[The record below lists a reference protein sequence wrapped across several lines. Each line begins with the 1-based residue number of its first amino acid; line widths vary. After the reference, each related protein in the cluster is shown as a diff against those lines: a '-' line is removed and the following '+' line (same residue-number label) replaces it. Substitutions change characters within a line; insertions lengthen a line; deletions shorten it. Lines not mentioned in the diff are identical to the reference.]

1 MPPLPDMASCAA
13 LSDRPL
19 RLNTIM
25 TNEATPGRMSGETFL
40 SLVRQS
46 GLLEP
51 EVLKRHVKELQERAV
66 NFTDSAALAAA
77 LVERNALTRW
87 QADKLL
93 IGKHKGF
100 FLGKYRLLSHLGK
113 GGMSSVYLAEH
124 VLMRRRVAIK
134 VLPQGRV
141 DDSSYLQRFHREA
154 QAVAALDH
162 RNIVRAYDVDQEGA
176 VHFLV
181 MEFVPGQSLQE
192 LVQRGGVVSPVVAAE
207 YIRQAAEGLA
217 AAHKAGLVHRDIKP
231 GNLLV
236 DEKGTV
242 KLLDLGLA
250 RFSSDGD
257 DASSL
262 TIANEEK
269 VLGTADYLAPEQALD
284 SHLVDARADLY
295 SLGGTLYFLL
305 VGNPP
310 FPEGSVA
317 QRLMAHQT
325 RDPVAVRVKRPEVPE
340 SLAAIVE
347 KLMKK
352 RADDR
357 YQTAKEAS
365 AALFQWLAQYG
376 GNSWVKMSAGTQATT
391 VTSAVTGSGATPA
404 IVTRPTESGS
414 APQVVPTSPAA
425 PATAAGDRSEAPG
438 SSVLGSIKLSDE
450 EPAGG
455 STAIRS
461 APDQASPQPKPA
473 ALASPLPPVST
484 PSSSPPGTSLVDA
497 TSDAPTAFNDFSFL
511 TAPKTTAKAPVA
523 NSSAADA
530 DAPTVAVTRAPAA
543 PVPVAPVPV
552 VPAPAPAGA
561 VSAAPSVATPVIAS
575 PVAAP
580 IAPAVAKPVVARAIP
595 VAPATTPGE
604 TASQGDFDFLGT
616 PPLVETAAFD
626 LGAFSMPSASPA
638 VVTPPAA
645 TPIPATPVPPPAAI
659 PSAIPVAPL
668 VARAVAKPVKG
679 GGVPVATPIL
689 AAKVVPAAP
698 VAPPISDPPELP
710 GFPPF
715 DAASVTPAASGFPEF
730 SQGGSQPPAAAFPT
744 LPETP
749 ASPAPALD
757 AAGTSA
763 ASSPEGRP
771 ADSSRPAKPGP
782 LAGLPWKGVAA
793 GGTVALALL
802 FLLNWFTSAPT
813 SAKGKGKKRS
823 SKAVASAK
831 ADDAPSSPTPSRGN
845 AFKPTRELKVGPGE
859 AFPNVAAALTEIRK
873 EYAAHREEFDDSAQ
887 NRRLIRVLSGDTL
900 TEPLVFDK
908 SLPSGIRV
916 VADPS
921 LGAKLATSGSGP
933 LVTISGRERIVI
945 DGLTLEAT
953 GKATAIQVSG
963 DVSGL
968 QLKNLTI
975 AGFTKTGIAGEGAT
989 AEGGASKRILF
1000 ENVTLRSGGPEAVG
1014 IALRKGEQSTS
1025 NLRISKS
1032 TLTGPFAAGI
1042 LTTGP
1047 LTDVDVLETIIGDAK
1062 VAIRIEGEALRHQN
1076 LVFAYNSFHL
1086 GNAGIQFT
1094 NQPANDSTGL
1104 GFYNNLF
1111 LGQTGPSVLIEKGF
1125 NKDEFLR
1132 MYSKN
1137 GGGAIYNWT
1146 DATPPTPPVPGTLP
1160 LFDAQG
1166 QTGRKDLP
1174 FVSTDPSSGNYLKP
1188 APTSPLVSVGQP
1200 QVKGLPHAR
1209 VGAKAP

>member
-1 MPPLPDMASCAA
+1 
-13 LSDRPL
+13 
-19 RLNTIM
+19 
-25 TNEATPGRMSGETFL
+25 MSGETFL

-46 GLLEP
+46 GLLDP
-51 EVLKRHVKELQERAV
+51 EVLKRHLKELQDRSV
-66 NFTDSAALAAA
+66 DFTDSAALASG

-87 QADKLL
+87 QADKILV
-93 IGKHKGF
+93 GKHKGF
-100 FLGKYRLLSHLGK
+100 FLGKYRLMSHLGK

-192 LVQRGGVVSPVVAAE
+192 LVARGGVVSPVVAAE

-325 RDPVAVRVKRPEVPE
+325 REPVSIGIKRPEVPE
-340 SLAAIVE
+340 TLVAIVE

-352 RADDR
+352 KADDR

-365 AALFQWLAQYG
+365 AALFQWLAQHG
-376 GNSWVKMSAGTQATT
+376 GNSWIKMSAATQSTP
-391 VTSAVTGSGATPA
+391 VSGSGVNPA

-414 APQVVPTSPAA
+414 SPKVVASSSPAPGTFGNNSGA
-425 PATAAGDRSEAPG
+425 PS
-438 SSVLGSIKLSDE
+438 SSVLGSVKLSDE
-450 EPAGG
+450 EPTGG

-461 APDQASPQPKPA
+461 APDLVSPQPKPA
-473 ALASPLPPVST
+473 ALASPLPPVAN
-484 PSSSPPGTSLVDA
+484 PSLASSGPALVDP
-497 TSDAPTAFNDFSFL
+497 TPDAPTAFNDFSFL
-511 TAPKTTAKAPVA
+511 TAPAAKSP
-523 NSSAADA
+523 AAISPDA
-530 DAPTVAVTRAPAA
+530 DAPTVAVTRPPAPAV
-543 PVPVAPVPV
+543 PVPVAS
-552 VPAPAPAGA
+552 AGA
-561 VSAAPSVATPVIAS
+561 TPAVATPV
-575 PVAAP
+575 VAAP
-580 IAPAVAKPVVARAIP
+580 VAQPAAPPVAKPVVARTIP
-595 VAPATTPGE
+595 STPATAPAPTQPAG
-604 TASQGDFDFLGT
+604 GYDFLGT
-616 PPLVETAAFD
+616 APLAETAAFD
-626 LGAFSMPSASPA
+626 LGALSMPPASPTEPTSLTA
-638 VVTPPAA
+638 PPATA
-645 TPIPATPVPPPAAI
+645 TPISVTAAIPAAI
-659 PSAIPVAPL
+659 PVAKPVAKAL
-668 VARAVAKPVKG
+668 AKPVKG
-679 GGVPVATPIL
+679 VVPPVATPV
-689 AAKVVPAAP
+689 AVAKTVSATP
-698 VAPPISDPPELP
+698 VAPPVAANSELAAFP
-710 GFPPF
+710 AFPPV
-715 DAASVTPAASGFPEF
+715 DAPTVPSAASDFPEF
-730 SQGGSQPPAAAFPT
+730 SLGGSLPAAEALPSLSEPPASTSAG
-744 LPETP
+744 L
-749 ASPAPALD
+749 
-757 AAGTSA
+757 AAGDLSA
-763 ASSPEGRP
+763 GSNTEGRP
-771 ADSSRPAKPGP
+771 SVSAGAAKSSP
-782 LAGLPWKGVAA
+782 LANLPWKGVAA
-793 GGTVALALL
+793 GGAAALALL
-802 FLLNWFTSAPT
+802 FLLNWFTSSPT
-813 SAKGKGKKRS
+813 AAKSKGKKRS
-823 SKAVASAK
+823 SKAVATTEE
-831 ADDAPSSPTPSRGN
+831 DDAPSNPAPSQGN
-845 AFKPTRELKVGPGE
+845 AFKASRELKVGPGE
-859 AFPNVAAALTEIRK
+859 AFPNVAAALAEIRK
-873 EYAAHREEFDDSAQ
+873 EYAAHRQQFDDSAQ
-887 NRRLIRVLSGDTL
+887 NRRQIRLLSGDTL

-916 VADPS
+916 IADTS
-921 LGAKLATSGSGP
+921 LGAKLATSGTGP
-933 LVTISGRERIVI
+933 LITITGRERIWI
-945 DGLTLEAT
+945 DGLTLDAS
-953 GKATAIQVSG
+953 GKATAVQVSG

-968 QLKNLTI
+968 HLKNLTI
-975 AGFTKTGIAGEGAT
+975 SGFTKTGIAGEGAT

-1042 LTTGP
+1042 STTGA
-1047 LTDVDVLETIIGDAK
+1047 LTDVDVLETVIGDAK

-1086 GNAGIQFT
+1086 GESGILFT
-1094 NQPANDSTGL
+1094 NQPANDSSGL

-1111 LGQTGPSVLIEKGF
+1111 LGQSGPAVLIAKGF

-1137 GGGAIYNWT
+1137 GGGAVYNWT
-1146 DATPPTPPVPGTLP
+1146 DTTPATPPVPGTLP

-1166 QTGRKDLP
+1166 QTGVKDLP

-1188 APTSPLVSVGQP
+1188 APNSPLASVGLP
-1200 QVKGLPHAR
+1200 QVKDLVHAR

>member
-1 MPPLPDMASCAA
+1 
-13 LSDRPL
+13 
-19 RLNTIM
+19 M
-25 TNEATPGRMSGETFL
+25 TNEATPARMSGETFL

-46 GLLEP
+46 GLLDP
-51 EVLKRHVKELQERAV
+51 EVLKRHLKELQDRSV
-66 NFTDSAALAAA
+66 DFTDSAALATG

-87 QADKLL
+87 QADKILV
-93 IGKHKGF
+93 GKHKGF
-100 FLGKYRLLSHLGK
+100 FLGKYRLMSHLGK

-192 LVQRGGVVSPVVAAE
+192 LVARGGVVSPVVAAE

-325 RDPVAVRVKRPEVPE
+325 REPVSIGIKRPEVPE
-340 SLAAIVE
+340 TLVAIVE

-352 RADDR
+352 KADDR

-365 AALFQWLAQYG
+365 AALFQWLAQHG
-376 GNSWVKMSAGTQATT
+376 GNSWIKMSAATQSTP
-391 VTSAVTGSGATPA
+391 VSGSGVNPA

-414 APQVVPTSPAA
+414 SPKVVASGSPATGSSGGRSGA
-425 PATAAGDRSEAPG
+425 PS

-450 EPAGG
+450 EPTGG

-461 APDQASPQPKPA
+461 APDLASLQPKPA
-473 ALASPLPPVST
+473 ALASPLPPLAN
-484 PSSSPPGTSLVDA
+484 PSLASSGSALVDPTA
-497 TSDAPTAFNDFSFL
+497 DAPTAFNDFSFL
-511 TAPKTTAKAPVA
+511 TAPAPAPAVKSPAA
-523 NSSAADA
+523 NSPDA
-530 DAPTVAVTRAPAA
+530 DAPTVAVTRPPAPAA
-543 PVPVAPVPV
+543 PIPVAPVV
-552 VPAPAPAGA
+552 APA
-561 VSAAPSVATPVIAS
+561 AATPTVATPV
-575 PVAAP
+575 VAAP
-580 IAPAVAKPVVARAIP
+580 VAQPVAPAVAKPVVARANP
-595 VAPATTPGE
+595 TASATAPAQTTPAG
-604 TASQGDFDFLGT
+604 GYDFLGT
-616 PPLVETAAFD
+616 PPLAETAAFD
-626 LGAFSMPSASPA
+626 LGALSMPPASPTEPTSLTA
-638 VVTPPAA
+638 PPATA
-645 TPIPATPVPPPAAI
+645 TPISVTAAI
-659 PSAIPVAPL
+659 PAEIPVAKP
-668 VARAVAKPVKG
+668 VAKALAKPVKG
-679 GGVPVATPIL
+679 VVPPVATPV
-689 AAKVVPAAP
+689 AVAKTVSATP
-698 VAPPISDPPELP
+698 VAPPVAANSELAAFP
-710 GFPPF
+710 AFPPV
-715 DAASVTPAASGFPEF
+715 DAPTVPSAASDFPEF
-730 SQGGSQPPAAAFPT
+730 SLGGSLPAAEALPSLSEPPASTSAG
-744 LPETP
+744 L
-749 ASPAPALD
+749 
-757 AAGTSA
+757 AAGDLSA
-763 ASSPEGRP
+763 GTNTEGRP
-771 ADSSRPAKPGP
+771 SVSAGAAKSSP
-782 LAGLPWKGVAA
+782 LANLPWKGVAA
-793 GGTVALALL
+793 GGAAALALL
-802 FLLNWFTSAPT
+802 FLLNWFTSSPT
-813 SAKGKGKKRS
+813 AAKSKGKKRS
-823 SKAVASAK
+823 SKAVATTEE
-831 ADDAPSSPTPSRGN
+831 DDAPSNPAPSQGN
-845 AFKPTRELKVGPGE
+845 AFKASRELKVGPGE
-859 AFPNVAAALTEIRK
+859 AFPNVAAALAEIRK
-873 EYAAHREEFDDSAQ
+873 EYAAHRQQFDDSAQ
-887 NRRLIRVLSGDTL
+887 NRRQIRLLSGDTL

-916 VADPS
+916 IADTS
-921 LGAKLATSGSGP
+921 LGAKLATSGTGP
-933 LVTISGRERIVI
+933 LITITGRERIWI
-945 DGLTLEAT
+945 DGLTLDAS
-953 GKATAIQVSG
+953 GKATAVQVSG

-968 QLKNLTI
+968 HLKNLTI
-975 AGFTKTGIAGEGAT
+975 SGFTKTGIAGEGAT

-1042 LTTGP
+1042 STTGA
-1047 LTDVDVLETIIGDAK
+1047 LTDVDVLETVIGDAK

-1086 GNAGIQFT
+1086 GESGILFT
-1094 NQPANDSTGL
+1094 NQPANDSSGL

-1111 LGQTGPSVLIEKGF
+1111 LGQSGPAVLIAKGF

-1137 GGGAIYNWT
+1137 GGGAVYNWT
-1146 DATPPTPPVPGTLP
+1146 DTTPATPPVPGTLP

-1166 QTGRKDLP
+1166 QTGVKDLP

-1188 APTSPLVSVGQP
+1188 APNSPLVSVGLP
-1200 QVKGLPHAR
+1200 QVKDLVHAR

>member
-1 MPPLPDMASCAA
+1 
-13 LSDRPL
+13 
-19 RLNTIM
+19 M
-25 TNEATPGRMSGETFL
+25 TNEATPARMSGETFL

-46 GLLEP
+46 GLLDP
-51 EVLKRHVKELQERAV
+51 EVLKRHLKELQDRSID
-66 NFTDSAALAAA
+66 FSDSAALATG

-87 QADKLL
+87 QADKILV
-93 IGKHKGF
+93 GKHKGF
-100 FLGKYRLLSHLGK
+100 FLGKYRLMSHLGK

-192 LVQRGGVVSPVVAAE
+192 LVARGGVVSPVVAAE

-325 RDPVAVRVKRPEVPE
+325 REPVSIGIKRPEVPE
-340 SLAAIVE
+340 TLVAIVE

-352 RADDR
+352 KADER
-357 YQTAKEAS
+357 FQTAKEAS
-365 AALFQWLAQYG
+365 AALFQWLAQHG
-376 GNSWVKMSAGTQATT
+376 GNSWIKMSAATQSTP
-391 VTSAVTGSGATPA
+391 VSGSGANSGA
-404 IVTRPTESGS
+404 ATRPTESGS
-414 APQVVPTSPAA
+414 APKVV
-425 PATAAGDRSEAPG
+425 AGSFPAPG
-438 SSVLGSIKLSDE
+438 SSGGRSGAPSSSVLGSIKLSDE

-461 APDQASPQPKPA
+461 APDLASPQPKPA
-473 ALASPLPPVST
+473 ALASPLPPVAK
-484 PSSSPPGTSLVDA
+484 PPLASSGAALVDPTA
-497 TSDAPTAFNDFSFL
+497 DAPTAFNDFSFL
-511 TAPKTTAKAPVA
+511 TAPAPAAKAPAVIPS
-523 NSSAADA
+523 NA
-530 DAPTVAVTRAPAA
+530 DAPTVAVTRPPAPAA
-543 PVPVAPVPV
+543 PIPVAPAAATPALVTPVVAAPVAQPVAPV
-552 VPAPAPAGA
+552 
-561 VSAAPSVATPVIAS
+561 
-575 PVAAP
+575 
-580 IAPAVAKPVVARAIP
+580 VAKPVVARAIP
-595 VAPATTPGE
+595 SAPATAPAPTPPG
-604 TASQGDFDFLGT
+604 GGYDFLGT
-616 PPLVETAAFD
+616 APPADTAAFD
-626 LGAFSMPSASPA
+626 LGALSMPPASPTELPSLTA
-638 VVTPPAA
+638 APVTA
-645 TPIPATPVPPPAAI
+645 TPISVPAAI
-659 PSAIPVAPL
+659 PAAIPVAKP
-668 VARAVAKPVKG
+668 VAKAVAKPVKG
-679 GGVPVATPIL
+679 VVPPVATPIATPIATPVA
-689 AAKVVPAAP
+689 AAKVVSAPP
-698 VAPPISDPPELP
+698 VAPPVSANTEFPA
-710 GFPPF
+710 FPPV
-715 DAASVTPAASGFPEF
+715 DAPSVPSAASDFPEF
-730 SQGGSQPPAAAFPT
+730 SLGGSLPPAES
-744 LPETP
+744 LPSLP
-749 ASPAPALD
+749 DSPVSSSPGL
-757 AAGTSA
+757 AAGDMSA
-763 ASSPEGRP
+763 GTNTEERP
-771 ADSSRPAKPGP
+771 AVAAGAAKSNPM
-782 LAGLPWKGVAA
+782 AKLPWKGVAA
-793 GGTVALALL
+793 GGAVALALL
-802 FLLNWFTSAPT
+802 FLLNWFTSTPT
-813 SAKGKGKKRS
+813 SAKGKGKKKS
-823 SKAVASAK
+823 SKAVAA
-831 ADDAPSSPTPSRGN
+831 AEGDDTPSNPAPSRGT
-845 AFKPTRELKVGPGE
+845 AFKATRELKVGPGE

-873 EYAAHREEFDDSAQ
+873 EYAAHRQEFDDSAQ
-887 NRRLIRVLSGDTL
+887 NRRLIRVLSGETL

-921 LGAKLATSGSGP
+921 LGAKLVTSGSGP
-933 LVTISGRERIVI
+933 LVTVSGRERIVI
-945 DGLTLEAT
+945 DGLTLDAT

-1042 LTTGP
+1042 STTGA
-1047 LTDVDVLETIIGDAK
+1047 LTDVDVLETVIGDAK
-1062 VAIRIEGEALRHQN
+1062 VAIRIEGESLRHQN

-1086 GNAGIQFT
+1086 GESGILFT
-1094 NQPANDSTGL
+1094 NQPANDSSGL

-1111 LGQTGPSVLIEKGF
+1111 LGQSGPAVLIAKGF

-1137 GGGAIYNWT
+1137 GGGAVYNWT
-1146 DATPPTPPVPGTLP
+1146 DTTPATPPVPGTLP

-1166 QTGRKDLP
+1166 QTGVKDLP

-1188 APTSPLVSVGQP
+1188 APNSPLVSVGLP
-1200 QVKGLPHAR
+1200 QVKDLVHAR

>member
-1 MPPLPDMASCAA
+1 
-13 LSDRPL
+13 
-19 RLNTIM
+19 M
-25 TNEATPGRMSGETFL
+25 TNEATPARMSGETFL

-46 GLLEP
+46 GLLDP
-51 EVLKRHVKELQERAV
+51 EVLKRHLKELQDRSV
-66 NFTDSAALAAA
+66 DFTDSAALATG

-87 QADKLL
+87 QADKILV
-93 IGKHKGF
+93 GKHKGF
-100 FLGKYRLLSHLGK
+100 FLGKYRLMSHLGK

-192 LVQRGGVVSPVVAAE
+192 LVARGGVVSPVVAAE

-325 RDPVAVRVKRPEVPE
+325 REPVSIGIKRPEVPE
-340 SLAAIVE
+340 TLVAIVE

-352 RADDR
+352 KADDR

-365 AALFQWLAQYG
+365 AALFQWLAQHG
-376 GNSWVKMSAGTQATT
+376 GNSWIKMSAATQSTP
-391 VTSAVTGSGATPA
+391 VSGSGVNPA

-414 APQVVPTSPAA
+414 SPKVVASSSPAPGTFGNNSGA
-425 PATAAGDRSEAPG
+425 PS
-438 SSVLGSIKLSDE
+438 SSVLGSVKLSDE
-450 EPAGG
+450 EPTGG

-461 APDQASPQPKPA
+461 APDLVSPQPKPA
-473 ALASPLPPVST
+473 ALASPLPPVAN
-484 PSSSPPGTSLVDA
+484 PSLASSGPALVDP
-497 TSDAPTAFNDFSFL
+497 TPDAPTAFNDFSFL
-511 TAPKTTAKAPVA
+511 TAPAAKSP
-523 NSSAADA
+523 AAISPDA
-530 DAPTVAVTRAPAA
+530 DAPTVAVTRPPAPAV
-543 PVPVAPVPV
+543 PVPVAS
-552 VPAPAPAGA
+552 AGA
-561 VSAAPSVATPVIAS
+561 TPAVATPV
-575 PVAAP
+575 VAAP
-580 IAPAVAKPVVARAIP
+580 VAQPAAHPVAKPVVARTIP
-595 VAPATTPGE
+595 STPATAPAPTQPAG
-604 TASQGDFDFLGT
+604 GYDFLGT
-616 PPLVETAAFD
+616 APLAETAAFD
-626 LGAFSMPSASPA
+626 LGALSMPPASPTEPTSLTA
-638 VVTPPAA
+638 PPATA
-645 TPIPATPVPPPAAI
+645 TPISVTAAIPAAI
-659 PSAIPVAPL
+659 PVAKPVAKAL
-668 VARAVAKPVKG
+668 AKPVKG
-679 GGVPVATPIL
+679 VVPPVATPV
-689 AAKVVPAAP
+689 AVAKTVSATP
-698 VAPPISDPPELP
+698 VAPPVAANSELAAFP
-710 GFPPF
+710 AFPPV
-715 DAASVTPAASGFPEF
+715 DAPTVPSAASDFPEF
-730 SQGGSQPPAAAFPT
+730 SLGGSLPAAEALPS
-744 LPETP
+744 LPE
-749 ASPAPALD
+749 SPVSSTAGL
-757 AAGTSA
+757 AAGDMSA
-763 ASSPEGRP
+763 GTNTEERP
-771 ADSSRPAKPGP
+771 AVAAGAAKSNPM
-782 LAGLPWKGVAA
+782 AKVPWKGVAA
-793 GGTVALALL
+793 GGAVALALL
-802 FLLNWFTSAPT
+802 FLLNWFTSTPT
-813 SAKGKGKKRS
+813 SAKGKGKKKS
-823 SKAVASAK
+823 SKAVAA
-831 ADDAPSSPTPSRGN
+831 AEGDDTPSNPAPARGI
-845 AFKPTRELKVGPGE
+845 AFKSTRELKVGPGE
-859 AFPNVAAALTEIRK
+859 AFPNVAAALAEIRK
-873 EYAAHREEFDDSAQ
+873 EYAAHRQQFDDSAQ
-887 NRRLIRVLSGDTL
+887 NRRQIRLLSGDTL

-916 VADPS
+916 IADTS
-921 LGAKLATSGSGP
+921 LGAKLATSGTGP
-933 LVTISGRERIVI
+933 LITITGRERIWI
-945 DGLTLEAT
+945 DGLTLDAS
-953 GKATAIQVSG
+953 GKATAVQVSG

-968 QLKNLTI
+968 HLKNLTI
-975 AGFTKTGIAGEGAT
+975 SGFTKTGIAGEGAT

-1042 LTTGP
+1042 STTGA
-1047 LTDVDVLETIIGDAK
+1047 LTDVDVLETVIGDAK
-1062 VAIRIEGEALRHQN
+1062 VAMRIEGEALRHQN

-1086 GNAGIQFT
+1086 GESGILFT
-1094 NQPANDSTGL
+1094 NQPANDSSGL

-1111 LGQTGPSVLIEKGF
+1111 LGQSGPAVLIAKGF

-1137 GGGAIYNWT
+1137 GGGAVYNWT
-1146 DATPPTPPVPGTLP
+1146 DTTPATPPVPGTLP

-1166 QTGRKDLP
+1166 QTGVKDLP
-1174 FVSTDPSSGNYLKP
+1174 FVSTDPSSGNYLRP
-1188 APTSPLVSVGQP
+1188 APNSPLASVGLP
-1200 QVKGLPHAR
+1200 QVKDLVHAR

>member
-1 MPPLPDMASCAA
+1 MPPSPDLASCAA

-25 TNEATPGRMSGETFL
+25 TNEATPARMPGETFL

-46 GLLEP
+46 GLLDP
-51 EVLKRHVKELQERAV
+51 EVLKRHLKELQDRSV

-87 QADKLL
+87 QADKIL

-404 IVTRPTESGS
+404 IVTRPTESVS
-414 APQVVPTSPAA
+414 SPQVVPSSPAA
-425 PATAAGDRSEAPG
+425 PALAPAAGDRSEAPG
-438 SSVLGSIKLSDE
+438 SSVLSSIKLSDE

-484 PSSSPPGTSLVDA
+484 PLSTPPGASLVDS

-511 TAPKTTAKAPVA
+511 TAPAPAAKAPAA

-530 DAPTVAVTRAPAA
+530 DAPTVAVTRPPAA
-543 PVPVAPVPV
+543 PVPVAS
-552 VPAPAPAGA
+552 VPAPAAA

-575 PVAAP
+575 PVAATS
-580 IAPAVAKPVVARAIP
+580 APAVAKPVVARAVP
-595 VAPATTPGE
+595 VAPATTPAE
-604 TASQGDFDFLGT
+604 RPPQGDFDFLGT

-626 LGAFSMPSASPA
+626 LGAFSMPSASPD

-645 TPIPATPVPPPAAI
+645 TPIPATPVSPPAAI
-659 PSAIPVAPL
+659 PSAIPVASVVAKA
-668 VARAVAKPVKG
+668 VARPVKGGG

-698 VAPPISDPPELP
+698 VAPPITAVPELP

-730 SQGGSQPPAAAFPT
+730 SLGGSQPPAAAFPT

-749 ASPAPALD
+749 ASPAPALE
-757 AAGTSA
+757 AASTSA
-763 ASSPEGRP
+763 ATSPEERP
-771 ADSSRPAKPGP
+771 ADSSRPAKPSP

-831 ADDAPSSPTPSRGN
+831 VDDAPSSPTPSRGN

-873 EYAAHREEFDDSAQ
+873 EYAAHRQEFDDSAQ

-921 LGAKLATSGSGP
+921 LGAKLVTSGSGP
-933 LVTISGRERIVI
+933 LITVSGRERIVI
-945 DGLTLEAT
+945 DGLTLDAT
-953 GKATAIQVSG
+953 GKATALQVSG

-1014 IALRKGEQSTS
+1014 IALRKGEQSTT

-1032 TLTGPFAAGI
+1032 TLSGPFAAGI

-1047 LTDVDVLETIIGDAK
+1047 LTDVDVLETIISDAK

-1094 NQPANDSTGL
+1094 NQPANDSTGF

-1111 LGQTGPSVLIEKGF
+1111 LGQTGPAVLIEKGF

-1146 DATPPTPPVPGTLP
+1146 DAAPPIPPVPGTLP

-1188 APTSPLVSVGQP
+1188 APTSPLVSVGLP
-1200 QVKGLPHAR
+1200 QVKDLVHAR